1 MWRRGEQTIS
11 FLFGVYFG
19 LGFFDLGFDCG
30 VCKKLKY
37 FFGNSLQVNLDLN
50 KIMTTVMLSAFNH
63 MPFTMV
69 AEDTWS
75 IADEMLE
82 MSFMKTAVDDD
93 ETTDEETVD
102 DDETGDETDDDM
114 VDEEETAD
122 FGDKRIDVQV
132 FYRWNNVVTEFVNTF
147 SKFIR

>member
-1 MWRRGEQTIS
+1 
-11 FLFGVYFG
+11 
-19 LGFFDLGFDCG
+19 
-30 VCKKLKY
+30 
-37 FFGNSLQVNLDLN
+37 
-50 KIMTTVMLSAFNH
+50 MLSAFNH
-63 MPFTMV
+63 MPFTFV
-69 AEDTWS
+69 VEDTWS

-102 DDETGDETDDDM
+102 DETMDETDDETA
-114 VDEEETAD
+114 DEEETAD

>member
-1 MWRRGEQTIS
+1 MEGERENKQY
-11 FLFGVYFG
+11 LFYLFV
-19 LGFFDLGFDCG
+19 LR

-102 DDETGDETDDDM
+102 DDETVDETVEDEET
-114 VDEEETAD
+114 VDEETAD
-122 FGDKRIDVQV
+122 FGDKQIDVQV

>member
-1 MWRRGEQTIS
+1 
-11 FLFGVYFG
+11 
-19 LGFFDLGFDCG
+19 
-30 VCKKLKY
+30 
-37 FFGNSLQVNLDLN
+37 
-50 KIMTTVMLSAFNH
+50 MLSAFNH

-82 MSFMKTAVDDD
+82 MSFMKTVVNDD

-102 DDETGDETDDDM
+102 DETDDET
-114 VDEEETAD
+114 VDEEETVD

>member
-1 MWRRGEQTIS
+1 
-11 FLFGVYFG
+11 
-19 LGFFDLGFDCG
+19 
-30 VCKKLKY
+30 
-37 FFGNSLQVNLDLN
+37 
-50 KIMTTVMLSAFNH
+50 MTTVMLSAFNH
-63 MPFTMV
+63 MPFAFV
-69 AEDTWS
+69 VEDTWS

-102 DDETGDETDDDM
+102 ETDDDM
-114 VDEEETAD
+114 VDEETAD

>member
-1 MWRRGEQTIS
+1 
-11 FLFGVYFG
+11 
-19 LGFFDLGFDCG
+19 
-30 VCKKLKY
+30 
-37 FFGNSLQVNLDLN
+37 
-50 KIMTTVMLSAFNH
+50 MLSAFNH

-82 MSFMKTAVDDD
+82 MSFMKTVVNDD

-102 DDETGDETDDDM
+102 DETDDET
-114 VDEEETAD
+114 VDEEETVD

-147 SKFIR
+147 SRFIR